1 LFIWFVWFFWLNET
15 NELNQ
20 INQINKTNQTDRA
33 KTFMA
38 SGSRSLF
45 TTQTAPSART
55 IALSLLV
62 ESAKSDEGVDILLDR
77 ALAQCSFDSR
87 DRALT
92 VELTFGVL
100 RHLATI
106 DWRLEPVLDKPLLR
120 LPVAVQMTL
129 RLGAYQLLFLDR
141 IPQSAAVNESVN
153 LARAF
158 AGTVGR
164 DWSGLVNAVLRG
176 LLRHPPHPW
185 PSIDHDAAQALAV
198 QYSVPGWL
206 SRRWVERLGL
216 ASAEVAC
223 KEVSAAPPLTL
234 RVNRLITTREALLER
249 FGQAGIAAKPTNMS
263 PFGIQ
268 IEEGGTVPSLPGF
281 HEGAF
286 YVEDEAAQLI
296 PPLLDPQPGDIAL
309 DACAAPGGKSTH
321 LADLMQNKGAIYAV
335 DRKGA
340 RLDLLRSNCQ
350 RLRVQNVVPIIGD
363 IREPR
368 EWVSMIERAGEPS
381 VDRILVDAPCSGLGV
396 LRRHPEAK
404 WRKDQQALPRHQA
417 LQCQILEAVAPCLRP
432 GGVLVYST
440 CSTEPEENE
449 DVIGRFCR
457 AHAEFQRESVHPWLP
472 TAAQGFVTEQGALST
487 MPNRFSM
494 DGFYA
499 ARLRKVL

>member
-1 LFIWFVWFFWLNET
+1 MSPEFSMT
-15 NELNQ
+15 S
-20 INQINKTNQTDRA
+20 A
-33 KTFMA
+33 A
-38 SGSRSLF
+38 RSLF
-45 TTQTAPSART
+45 ITQTAPSART

-62 ESAKSDEGVDILLDR
+62 ESVKSEEGVDVLLDR
-77 ALAQCSFDSR
+77 ALARCSFDSR
-87 DRALT
+87 ERALT
-92 VELTFGVL
+92 VELTYGVL
-100 RHLATI
+100 RRLATI

-120 LPVAVQMTL
+120 LPVAVQMLL

-164 DWSGLVNAVLRG
+164 DWSGFVNAVLRG
-176 LLRHPPHPW
+176 FLRHPPEPW
-185 PSIDHDAAQALAV
+185 PSMDHDPAQALAV
-198 QYSVPGWL
+198 RYSVPGWL

-216 ASAEVAC
+216 ATAKAAC
-223 KEVSAAPPLTL
+223 EGVSVAPPMTL
-234 RVNRLITTREALLER
+234 RVNQLITTREALLEKLT
-249 FGQAGIAAKPTNMS
+249 QAGIAAKPTSIS
-263 PFGIQ
+263 PFGIALD
-268 IEEGGTVPSLPGF
+268 EGSLVPSLPGF
-281 HEGAF
+281 QEGAF

-296 PPLLDPQPGDIAL
+296 PPLLDPQPGDIVL

-321 LADLMQNKGAIYAV
+321 LADLMHNKGTIYAV

-340 RLDLLRSNCQ
+340 RLDLLRSNCR
-350 RLRVQNVVPIIGD
+350 RLGVQIVVPVVGD
-363 IREPR
+363 IRQPL
-368 EWVSMIERAGEPS
+368 EWVPMIETAGSPSVKKARVGEPS

-404 WRKDQQALPRHQA
+404 WRKGEQTLARHQA
-417 LQCQILEAVAPCLRP
+417 LQSQILEAVAPCLRP

-449 DVIGRFCR
+449 DVIERFCR
-457 AHAEFQRESVHPWLP
+457 AHVEFQRESVVPWLP
-472 TAAQGFVTEQGALST
+472 PAAQGFVTEQGTLST
-487 MPNRFSM
+487 VGNRCSM

>member
-1 LFIWFVWFFWLNET
+1 MT
-15 NELNQ
+15 
-20 INQINKTNQTDRA
+20 
-33 KTFMA
+33 

-45 TTQTAPSART
+45 SIQTAPSARA

-62 ESAKSDEGVDILLDR
+62 ESANSEEGVDVLLDR
-77 ALAQCSFDSR
+77 ALARCSFDSR
-87 DRALT
+87 ERALT
-92 VELTFGVL
+92 MELTYGVL
-100 RHLATI
+100 RRLATI

-176 LLRHPPHPW
+176 LLRHPPQPW
-185 PSIDHDAAQALAV
+185 PSMDHDAAQALAV
-198 QYSVPGWL
+198 RYSVPGWL
-206 SRRWVERLGL
+206 SRRWIERLGL

-223 KEVSAAPPLTL
+223 KEVSVAPPLTL
-234 RVNRLITTREALLER
+234 RVNRLITTREALLES
-249 FGQAGIAAKPTNMS
+249 FSQMGIAAKPTSMS
-263 PFGIQ
+263 PFGIVLD
-268 IEEGGTVPSLPGF
+268 EGGSVPSLPGF

-340 RLDLLRSNCQ
+340 RLDLLRSNCR
-350 RLRVQNVVPIIGD
+350 RLGVQNVVPIIGD
-363 IREPR
+363 IREPC
-368 EWVSMIERAGEPS
+368 EWVSMIEIAGSPSAKKARVGEPS
-381 VDRILVDAPCSGLGV
+381 VDRVLVDAPCSGLGV

-404 WRKDQQALPRHQA
+404 WRKDEQALPRHQA
-417 LQCQILEAVAPCLRP
+417 LQRQILEAVAPCLRP

-449 DVIGRFCR
+449 DVIERFCR
-457 AHAEFQRESVHPWLP
+457 AHVEFQRESVRPWLP
-472 TAAQGFVTEQGALST
+472 TAAQEFVTEQGALST

-499 ARLRKVL
+499 ARLRKTL